1 MRAMFSGILV
11 FCTFAIANNASGA
24 PNCEGRYISVTGK
37 ITQVVNIDWAKE
49 FAVGTYHP
57 QCEEVYLLGKGRL
70 PPACVVG
77 RTVTGEGVL
86 SPDSGGEDIFEIRN
100 PVKFRCY

>member
-1 MRAMFSGILV
+1 MRAIFSGILM
-11 FCTFAIANNASGA
+11 FCTLAIADDAAAA
-24 PNCEGRYISVTGK
+24 PNCEGRYISVTGR
-37 ITQVVNIDWAKE
+37 IIQVVNIDWARE
-49 FAVGTYHP
+49 FSVGVYHP
-57 QCEEVYLLGKGRL
+57 QCQEVYLWGNGPL

-86 SPDSGGEDIFEIRN
+86 SPDSGGEDLFEIRN